1 MRIWISG
8 GGGMMGS
15 HLSGALVAAGHDV
28 SASYYKPTVDPADL
42 MDVPLEEVD
51 IRDWCSVYDSL
62 VRFRPDAVFHL
73 AAQSYP
79 AASWQRPIE
88 TLETNVIGTAN
99 VLEAVRRLGTN
110 VRVVVAGSS
119 AEYGSI
125 DPERVP
131 VAETAPLLPL
141 HPYGVSKV
149 ATDLLAY
156 QYWAGFGLDAVR
168 VRIFNCTGPRKVGD
182 ALSDFVRRM
191 VWLERYP
198 HASVIRVGNLEA
210 RRTIVDVRDL
220 NRGLILLLER
230 GKSGDVYNLGGSTA
244 YSMSVILSRVLE
256 RATRSDIVP
265 EVDPKLLRPTD
276 EPIIWADCTKIKA
289 ATGWEPAISLD
300 QTIDDMLSYWRQ
312 KPDRALVV

>member
-8 GGGMMGS
+8 CGGMMGS
-15 HLSGALVAAGHDV
+15 QLYGALVAAGHDV
-28 SASYYKPTVDPADL
+28 LASYYKPTVDPADL
-42 MDVPLEEVD
+42 VDLPLEEVD

-62 VRFRPDAVFHL
+62 MRFRPDAVFHL

-79 AASWQRPIE
+79 TVSWQRPIE

-99 VLEAVRRLGTN
+99 VLEAVRRFVGN

-119 AEYGSI
+119 AEYGAV
-125 DPERVP
+125 DPGRAPISEN
-131 VAETAPLLPL
+131 APLLPL

-156 QYWAGFGLDAVR
+156 QYWASFGLDAVR

-182 ALSDFVRRM
+182 ALSDFVRRT
-191 VWLERYP
+191 VWLERHP
-198 HASVIRVGNLEA
+198 EINMIRVGNLET
-210 RRTIVDVRDL
+210 RRTIVDVRNL

-230 GKSGDVYNLGGSTA
+230 GQSGEVYNLGGPTA
-244 YSMSVILSRVLE
+244 YPMSAVLSRVLQ
-256 RATRSDIVP
+256 RATRSDIVHGI
-265 EVDPKLLRPTD
+265 DPKLLRPTD
-276 EPIIWADCTKIKA
+276 EPIIWADCTKLKL

-300 QTIDDMLSYWRQ
+300 QTIDDMLTYWRQ
-312 KPDRALVV
+312 KPERALVV